1 MFRKE
6 ETKGSASLSG
16 QDKRLH
22 TGGNISEAAWMT
34 EQRIFCSGVGGIWGR
49 QRLRCAWAETKI
61 CVLLLNYEHSL
72 S

>member
-22 TGGNISEAAWMT
+22 TGGNISEAVRMP
-34 EQRIFCSGVGGIWGR
+34 EQRIFCSRVGGIGEGR
-49 QRLRCAWAETKI
+49 AGGVAGLRQ
-61 CVLLLNYEHSL
+61 
-72 S
+72 